1 MNTAT
6 ISGSAVKVKPVK
18 KKRAKKTRQGAGRG
32 TKKKY
37 NKYKGQ
43 GGRKR

>member
-1 MNTAT
+1 MSNT
-6 ISGSAVKVKPVK
+6 IFGDSKK